1 VSAHVTPGVNPPV
14 GSGVGSAV
22 SWGWDAV
29 SATLTRSLL
38 AGLATFVT
46 LLSWAGFAEQPAG
59 YLVPLFA
66 ACLMVAVVG
75 TLLRAARVPP
85 VLVALGQLLVL
96 GLWLHHRLAS
106 GPALGGWL
114 PSGESLRHA
123 LHAVHAAGVAAQVYS
138 SPVPASAPQFYPLLI
153 LTGALTA
160 VLVDLLAVGLRR
172 APLAGLPLLAAY
184 TAPVSILDG
193 VSWVAFAAAALCFL
207 ALVAADH
214 AERLE
219 HWGRRLSPRRAP
231 WDVGR
236 ERGGGTWSSARRI
249 GLTAT
254 ALAVVVPLLVPTL
267 NVRLFPG
274 TGGPGNGPGGS
285 VSLSNPMVDLK
296 RDLVRGADVD
306 LVTLTT
312 ADPDPSYLRLT
323 VLDNFD
329 GSAWRPSTR
338 TIPRKQRADGQ
349 SLSPPGLGSSVR
361 RQPQLARIRVSR
373 LFRSR
378 WLPTPYPV
386 TSVDAPGDWRYDTGT
401 LDFLS
406 AASGQTAAGLSY
418 RTHYL
423 QITPTAAQLNDAGAA
438 PLDVFTPNTAL
449 PRDFPGS
456 VRRLAERVTRGRSSK
471 FEQAVALQDWFRV
484 GGGFRYSLRRAS
496 GNGTDDLVSFLRR
509 GPHGRVGYC
518 EQFAAAMAAMGRAL
532 GIPSRVAVGF
542 LRPERDTATDT
553 WTYSSHDLHAWPEM
567 YFGGVGWVR
576 FEPTPQ
582 DRSGSVPSYTD
593 QQLPQTLP
601 AVPSSGPTSPVLPS
615 RAAQPHRELGASGRS
630 HAATTSS
637 GRPGPLAGLVL
648 LLLAAV
654 VALTPRGLRS
664 LARRRLR
671 AGGDPA
677 SWVEAGW
684 RELHDTA
691 VDLAVPWDVRLTVRG
706 LARTLIGAFG
716 RPGEPDVASG
726 RGVRGRAAPPRDA
739 VAALDRLVDLLERA
753 RYARSLPVGAT
764 TADGVRALVTTC
776 EAALRAGAGRRRRV
790 RARWLPASLLPAS
803 RTRTARHGRSGRDR
817 RGPAVDPA
825 LDPAVD
831 RAV

>member
-1 VSAHVTPGVNPPV
+1 MGPAVSAHVTPEVSAQVGPGVT
-14 GSGVGSAV
+14 SAV
-22 SWGWDAV
+22 SRGWDAACV
-29 SATLTRSLL
+29 TLVRSLL

-46 LLSWAGFAEQPAG
+46 LLAWAGFAEQPAG
-59 YLVPLFA
+59 FLVPLFA
-66 ACLMVAVVG
+66 ACVMVAVVG

-96 GLWLHHRLAS
+96 ALWLHHRLAS
-106 GPALGGWL
+106 ASALGGWL
-114 PSGESLRHA
+114 PSGESLRQMV
-123 LHAVHAAGVAAQVYS
+123 HAVHASGVAAQVYS

-184 TAPVSILDG
+184 TAPVSILGG

-231 WDVGR
+231 WDVSRDGV
-236 ERGGGTWSSARRI
+236 GGGTWSSARRI

-254 ALAVVVPLLVPTL
+254 ALAVVAPLLVPTFDL
-267 NVRLFPG
+267 RLFPG
-274 TGGPGNGPGGS
+274 TGGPGNGTGGS

-296 RDLVRGADVD
+296 RDLVRGADVG
-306 LVTLTT
+306 LVTITT

-323 VLDNFD
+323 VLNNFD
-329 GSAWRPSTR
+329 GTAWRPSTR

-349 SLSPPGLGSSVR
+349 ALTPPGLGTSVR
-361 RQPQLARIRVSR
+361 RAPQVARITVSR
-373 LFRSR
+373 LFSSR

-386 TSVDAPGDWRYDTGT
+386 TSVDAPGDWRYDTST

-423 QITPTAAQLNDAGAA
+423 QITPTAAQLSDAGAA
-438 PLDVFTPNTAL
+438 PLAVFTPNTAL
-449 PRDFPGS
+449 PRNFPS
-456 VRRLAERVTRGRSSK
+456 SIRRLAERVTRGRSSK

-484 GGGFRYSLRRAS
+484 GGGFRYSLRRAP
-496 GNGTDDLVSFLRR
+496 GNGTDDLVAFLTP

-567 YFGGVGWVR
+567 YFAGVGWVR

-582 DRSGSVPSYTD
+582 DRSGAVPSYTD
-593 QQLPQTLP
+593 QQLPQ
-601 AVPSSGPTSPVLPS
+601 AVPTTPTSRPVSPALPS
-615 RAAQPHRELGASGRS
+615 RAAQPHRDLGTNGSPRATSTS
-630 HAATTSS
+630 H
-637 GRPGPLAGLVL
+637 GPAPLVGLVCL
-648 LLLAAV
+648 LLMAAV
-654 VALTPRGLRS
+654 ALGPRGLRALS
-664 LARRRLR
+664 RRRRWR
-671 AGGDPA
+671 AGDDPA

-691 VDLAVPWDVRLTVRG
+691 VDLAVPWDARLTVRG
-706 LARTLIGAFG
+706 LARALAGAFG
-716 RPGEPDVASG
+716 RPGAPDATSG
-726 RGVRGRAAPPRDA
+726 RTARGPAAAPEA
-739 VAALDRLVDLLERA
+739 VAALDRLVELVERA
-753 RYARSLPVGAT
+753 RYARSLRVGAT
-764 TADGVRALVTTC
+764 TADEVRALVATC
-776 EAALRAGAGRRRRV
+776 EAALGAGAGRRRRW
-790 RARWLPASLLPAS
+790 RAAWLPASLLPAS
-803 RTRTARHGRSGRDR
+803 RTRVTRHTRSGPDR
-817 RGPAVDPA
+817 RGPAVD
-825 LDPAVD
+825 